1 MGGSGVPLALRLR
14 HFMSYGAG
22 PVGVGFAGLHLA
34 CLAGGNGNGK
44 SALLD
49 AITWALWG
57 RSRARREDD
66 LVRQGATE
74 MEVEL
79 CFGAG
84 GGRHFLP
91 PQRPQ
96 RRNRRTAASE
106 LEALGDAA

>member
-1 MGGSGVPLALRLR
+1 MGGSVVPLTLRLR
-14 HFMSYGAG
+14 NFMSYGAE
-22 PVGVGFAGLHLA
+22 PVEVDFAGLRLA

-84 GGRHFLP
+84 GGRHPAPRKRP
-91 PQRPQ
+91 P
-96 RRNRRTAASE
+96 RRRRGAGAP
-106 LEALGDAA
+106 

>member
-1 MGGSGVPLALRLR
+1 
-14 HFMSYGAG
+14 MSYGAE
-22 PVGVGFAGLHLA
+22 PVEVDFADLRLA

-74 MEVEL
+74 MEGEL

-84 GGRHFLP
+84 GGHHRVLRKRTP
-91 PQRPQ
+91 
-96 RRNRRTAASE
+96 RRRGGTAAPE
-106 LEALGDAA
+106 LQVQAMGDGTYRSITRSTIA